1 MLEAEGLGRRL
12 TMQPFDLKLRSGE
25 VVGLS
30 GLLGSGRTE
39 TAKLIFGA
47 IKPDCGQASRSAAR
61 R

>member
-1 MLEAEGLGRRL
+1 MLQAEGVGRKL
-12 TMQPFDLKLRSGE
+12 TMQPFDLKLRGGE

-39 TAKLIFGA
+39 TAKLVFGA
-47 IKPDCGQASRSAAR
+47 MQAGLGQASRSAAR

>member
-1 MLEAEGLGRRL
+1 MLQAEGLGRKL
-12 TMQPFDLKLRSGE
+12 TMEPFDLKLRSGE

-47 IKPDCGQASRSAAR
+47 IRAGLGQARRSAAR